1 MKRLAANG
9 KQEKGNSKLE
19 IGNWAGKW
27 QPTAD
32 GHSHELAIKLNS
44 SSAANCK
51 LPPGRNKEG

>member
-19 IGNWAGKW
+19 IGNWAGNW

-32 GHSHELAIKLNS
+32 GHSHELAIKSALN
-44 SSAANCK
+44 
-51 LPPGRNKEG
+51 